1 MINEYTLIEGLIKI
15 LQKKKTYNRYEKL
28 PLEIYQHQ
36 KIKFGNLSNLKIL
49 ILNAPCN
56 GFGDVVFGMKLRN
69 YLHEWYNCD
78 VKIVYNVG
86 KNEIENYIKDTNKKP
101 INSKISIL
109 YQPDNPTQF
118 EIKQD
123 NHMSASTMG
132 YIMIAVGFVFG
143 ILIGMNYYF
152 VSKYKPYAALTGLN
166 RTGKFISDML

>member
-1 MINEYTLIEGLIKI
+1 MSVGESLYSGAATLGKVDAIMGVIGGGIAVLVICIIGSVMLSIKD
-15 LQKKKTYNRYEKL
+15 KVVTDATVKTVNCKTSK
-28 PLEIYQHQ
+28 PD
-36 KIKFGNLSNLKIL
+36 SM
-49 ILNAPCN
+49 
-56 GFGDVVFGMKLRN
+56 GDN
-69 YLHEWYNCD
+69 NCD

-132 YIMIAVGFVFG
+132 YIMIAAGFVFG